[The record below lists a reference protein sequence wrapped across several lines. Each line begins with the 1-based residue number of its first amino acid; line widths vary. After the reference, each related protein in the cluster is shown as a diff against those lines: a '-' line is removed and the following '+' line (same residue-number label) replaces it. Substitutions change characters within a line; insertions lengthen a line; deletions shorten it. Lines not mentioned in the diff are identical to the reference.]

1 MFKNYRIRDYDFKLI
16 IMLIAVS
23 VLGVMTIGSA
33 REIYKEKQMMG
44 LVLGI
49 IVMLVLSFL
58 DYSYI
63 LNFYWVLYVI
73 NIALLALVQFMGDT
87 SGGAQRW
94 LDLGFMRFQP
104 SETAKII
111 LILFYAQFIMKHR
124 ENINSLKNILLL
136 CFLLVP
142 PLYLVY
148 NQPDLSTSIVIIV
161 IFCVIWYVGGLDYKI
176 IAGVLGIAVPAAVIL
191 FVLILQPD
199 QTIINEYQQ

>member
-104 SETAKII
+104 SETAKHQCGSKPA
-111 LILFYAQFIMKHR
+111 LNMVKVPYFHFSNSEFIM
-124 ENINSLKNILLL
+124 SL
-136 CFLLVP
+136 P
-142 PLYLVY
+142 Y
-148 NQPDLSTSIVIIV
+148 
-161 IFCVIWYVGGLDYKI
+161 
-176 IAGVLGIAVPAAVIL
+176 
-191 FVLILQPD
+191 
-199 QTIINEYQQ
+199 E